1 MVFRLCVPDIV
12 FRYTAAFK
20 RVINTHTHSLIKY
33 HREERQEKE
42 LQILFMKAPERYI
55 L

>member
-1 MVFRLCVPDIV
+1 MVFRLCSWYCVQFHRP
-12 FRYTAAFK
+12 AFK
-20 RVINTHTHSLIKY
+20 RVINTYTHSLIKY

-42 LQILFMKAPERYI
+42 LQILFMKAAERYI